1 MTANAK
7 PTPVTPNRTGGLKS
21 AVSAIAA
28 MWLFAPAAAAVV
40 LDLREGVTDISQRIQ
55 TLHHFSLGVCVV
67 IGTIVFSAIFYTLFA
82 HRRSRRLEAALFH
95 ENALVEVV
103 WTLIPL
109 MILVGLAIPATS
121 TLLEIEDNSDPDL
134 TVMITASQWK
144 WHYHYVEADFG
155 FFSNIATP
163 EAQIENRE
171 PKGEHYLLEVDKPL
185 VLPTEKKVR
194 FLTTSKD
201 VIHSWWVPDFAVK
214 QDAIPGFINKAW
226 TRVNT
231 PGTYRGQCT
240 ELCGK
245 DHAFMPVVVEV
256 IPREAFDAWIEQ
268 QRLAIALASEQALAD
283 RQKAWSMAELMTR
296 GEAVYVKHCAKCHEP
311 DGTGQRGKYPA
322 LVDSDITTGAIAQH
336 MDRVMN
342 GKADTEMKAWAPQL
356 TDLELAAVMTYER
369 NAWGNNSGDLIQP
382 MAVYQA
388 R

>member
-1 MTANAK
+1 VTANAK

-214 QDAIPGFINKAW
+214 QDAIPGFINEAW

>member
-322 LVDSDITTGAIAQH
+322 LVDSDITTGAISQH